1 MPGGRP
7 TCGAWT
13 RRGGTCECG
22 GRNGGRERREGG
34 CGGGARPAA
43 RPSLNLAPFFFPPHP
58 HSKDAWAAPTKGVGS
73 WTSDTATARFEAR
86 HDAAL
91 KALRRPRIDE

>member
-1 MPGGRP
+1 MDGLRAGRGHGAAGHVSAAVGMGGES
-7 TCGAWT
+7 G
-13 RRGGTCECG
+13 
-22 GRNGGRERREGG
+22 ER
-34 CGGGARPAA
+34 AAAAAA
-43 RPSLNLAPFFFPPHP
+43 RDRPRAPLSTSLFFFFPPHP